1 MEIHYIKPKNP
12 AEFDK
17 ARRCANDG
25 LEMIEAAI
33 TLAPESADAW
43 TYKKELLL
51 ELSKLSEMDNDL
63 QLQTEYAN
71 QANSAG
77 RTVEELKKLKATGSA
92 TKP

>member
-1 MEIHYIKPKNP
+1 
-12 AEFDK
+12 
-17 ARRCANDG
+17 
-25 LEMIEAAI
+25 MIEAAI
-33 TLAPESADAW
+33 TLDPNSETAW
-43 TYKKELLL
+43 TYKANLLL
-51 ELSKLSEMDNDL
+51 ELARLSEMDNDL